1 MDIKTFLDALSV
13 IASSPYALVGYALV
27 VIVWG
32 ISLWNTRKLQIIGER
47 LKDLPEKD
55 RLKALQLEY
64 KLIPK
69 EGLDSKSFLAM
80 RAQQYKLAIVLA
92 FVLAAVLISCL
103 ATYRAIEGEK
113 LSSAL
118 RSMSIAL
125 EVTKLGKISADNNQ
139 YAVAA
144 GNLEAALQA
153 YPTAVGYISLGYIY
167 DELSNTDAAI
177 VAYKKAN
184 EMNPSVSDIHNA
196 LGYLYKDAGR
206 YELALTHLEK
216 ARSLSTPGDDTWF
229 MATANAGNVL
239 YEIGR
244 KTNIPG
250 DRSKQCE
257 KAINEYF
264 LPALEYRGA
273 IKNQNLVASTL
284 ANLANCYKDT
294 NRFADAKRAMED
306 AISIKRRVNANRSL
320 ADTLVN
326 MADLLLKEKRYEEA
340 KPYLVEAVSIF
351 LIVQNHLGL
360 GAAYFNLGDI
370 MWVQGKENEAKSYYE
385 QSIEAFSIAHVGG
398 EYDQAPRRRLERMKN
413 GNPPEFVKKP
423 KGA

>member
-13 IASSPYALVGYALV
+13 VALSPYALVGYALV

-32 ISLWNTRKLQIIGER
+32 VSLWNTRKLQIIGER

-69 EGLDSKSFLAM
+69 EGLDSKAFLAL
-80 RAQQYKLAIVLA
+80 RAQQYKVAIILA
-92 FVLAAVLISCL
+92 FVLAVVLIACL

-125 EVTKLGKISADNNQ
+125 EVTKLGKISADNKQ
-139 YAVAA
+139 YSLAA

-153 YPTAVGYISLGYIY
+153 YPSAVGYMSLGYIY

-184 EMNPSVSDIHNA
+184 EINPSVSDIHNA
-196 LGYLYKDAGR
+196 LGYLYKDAGQ

-216 ARSLSTPGDDTWF
+216 ARSLSKPGDDVWF
-229 MATANAGNVL
+229 MATANAGNVV

-244 KTNIPG
+244 KTNNTT

-264 LPALEYRGA
+264 LPALNYRGA
-273 IKNQNLVASTL
+273 IKNQNLVAAAL

-294 NRFADAKRAMED
+294 NRLADARRVTEE

-326 MADLLLKEKRYEEA
+326 MADLLLKEARYEEA
-340 KPYLVEAVSIF
+340 KPYLIEATSIF
-351 LIVQNHLGL
+351 VIAQNHLGI

-370 MWVQGKENEAKSYYE
+370 MWAQGKEKEARRYYE

-398 EYDQAPRRRLERMKN
+398 EYDQAPRRRLERLKKRDL
-413 GNPPEFVKKP
+413 PEFVKKS
-423 KGA
+423 KDA